1 MASEAGYIYAGLGG
15 DTGAGYV
22 AMAGLYRSKGGGE
35 PWRRIDDAIDPKPE
49 ARTIAVDPR
58 RPGRVLI
65 GTQDGVWRSDDCGDT
80 WRRTAAPKPELAVW
94 SLAIHPHNPDL
105 VFAGYEPCAIHR
117 SRDGGLTWDALPV
130 AVAFPEITVKPSPQV
145 KRVIDIAIDPSQ
157 PDDIYAAIEVGGVIR
172 SRDGGQSWSNVTDG
186 LYVTD
191 DALDLHRI
199 VVSPAHPRV
208 VSTIG
213 RIGMFRSRDAGDH
226 WGPMAVPPS
235 ATGKRPYCR
244 ELVIA
249 PDDPHVLYLGLGAAF
264 ESDKGALY
272 RSTDF
277 GINWWPVDLGGP
289 VRNTVFAVAIDEA
302 RPDHIYCGVKSG
314 EVFYSRDRGETWAM
328 NPLPQGARQLYALAA
343 G

>member
-1 MASEAGYIYAGLGG
+1 MAQDHGYVYAGLGG

-22 AMAGLYRSKGGGE
+22 ALAGLFRSAGGDGAWE
-35 PWRRIDDAIDPKPE
+35 RIDAAIDPKPE
-49 ARTIAVDPR
+49 ARTIAVDKR

-65 GTQDGVWRSDDCGDT
+65 GSQAGVWRSDDHGTT
-80 WRRTAAPKPELAVW
+80 WRQTKAPKPELAVW
-94 SLAIHPHNPDL
+94 SLAVHPHNPDI

-117 SRDGGLTWDALPV
+117 SDDGGETWRALPV
-130 AVAFPEITVKPSPQV
+130 SVTFPEITLKPAPQV
-145 KRVIDIAIDPSQ
+145 KRVIDIAVDPSR

-172 SRDGGQSWSNVTDG
+172 SRDGGETWRNVTDG

-199 VVSPAHPRV
+199 VVSPAHAGV

-213 RIGMFRSRDAGDH
+213 RIGMFRSRDAGEH
-226 WGPMAVPPS
+226 WGTLAVPPS

-244 ELVIA
+244 ELVVA

-264 ESDKGALY
+264 ESDKGGLF

-277 GINWWPVDLGGP
+277 GINWWPIDLGAP

-302 RPDHIYCGVKSG
+302 RPDHIYCGIKSG
-314 EVFYSRDRGETWAM
+314 EVFWSRDGGTSWAV